1 MSQTTTKQPTGRG
14 NGGDGTPGQRYHLR
28 LPPELTPEIAARRWR
43 ELNRLLHSLVVLHGE
58 VRDRKP
64 YEPILRAAGGIV
76 AAPRGLLYLREEP
89 LGGVRLVVASG
100 FRGRI
105 PERMRSANALAAA
118 AMQVR
123 KPILVNDPPEEPL
136 REELRLLGE
145 SSCVTVPILRRGLPW
160 GAVQLL
166 RSTPFLEEE
175 AVLLWIY
182 ALILE
187 EALAVATEVTRL
199 PESPPVTDLAP
210 GLVDRAQF
218 DTKLDWEIE
227 RAAWV
232 GRPCSIL
239 RVGWRP
245 PEGEVNGDYDLRL
258 GRALRAI
265 RRSLRPIDQVSIW
278 RERNLL
284 ISLPDVDS
292 MEAHRVAQD
301 IRRNLVQSR
310 ALGEEEGV
318 LPGLRLA
325 FATYPIHG
333 RTREDLTRALDR
345 LFEGEENPPE
355 MSEVRA
361 PEA

>member
-1 MSQTTTKQPTGRG
+1 MSQTTTKQATGRG
-14 NGGDGTPGQRYHLR
+14 NGGDGSPGQRYHLR

-43 ELNRLLHSLVVLHGE
+43 ELNRLLHSLVILHSE

-64 YEPILRAAGGIV
+64 YEPILRSACGIL
-76 AAPRGLLYLREEP
+76 AAPRGILYLREGP
-89 LGGVRLVVASG
+89 LGGLRLVVASG

-105 PERMRSANALAAA
+105 PERLRSVNALAMA

-123 KPILVNDPPEEPL
+123 KPILVNDPGEESL

-145 SSCVTVPILRRGLPW
+145 SSSLTVPILRRGLPW

-166 RSTPFLEEE
+166 RPAPFLEEE

-187 EALAVATEVTRL
+187 EALTIMTEATRL
-199 PESPPVTDLAP
+199 PEILPAADLAP

-218 DTKLDWEIE
+218 DSKLDWEIE

-245 PEGEVNGDYDLRL
+245 PEGEANGDHDLRL

-265 RRSLRPIDQVSIW
+265 RRSLRPIDQVTIW

-284 ISLPDVDS
+284 ISLPDLDS
-292 MEAHRVAQD
+292 MEAQRVAQD
-301 IRRNLVQSR
+301 VRRNLVQSR

-318 LPGLRLA
+318 LPGLRMA
-325 FATYPIHG
+325 FATYPVHG

-355 MSEVRA
+355 TPEVRA